1 MNASL
6 PLYRA
11 DDARAIDHY
20 AIATLGIPGYLLM
33 TRAGQTAFDALRA
46 RWPEARCIG
55 VACGPGNNGGDGYVL
70 ARLAHDAGLDV
81 RVIALGPAGG
91 GDAALAE
98 ADLRAA
104 GVEPAGF
111 ADALPPV
118 DVWVDALFGTGLS
131 RAPTDAAAQLI
142 AAMNEA
148 GRPVLALDVPSG
160 VNADTGAVPGVA
172 VTAEL
177 TVSFICAKRGLFTGP
192 ALDHVGVHRLDDL
205 AVPAAARQGLSAR
218 AVAYDSDAL
227 SNWLRPRPRDSHKN
241 RFGHVLCVGGDIG
254 MGGAIRLCAE
264 AALRSG
270 AGVVSVATRSDNV
283 AALVSARPEAM
294 ARPVEDADDFPPLL
308 TRADV
313 VAIGPGLGQGDWG
326 RALWRATLASG
337 KALVLDADALNLL
350 AAAPR
355 GLPDAVLTPHPGEAA
370 RLLGCTGA
378 EIQADRFA
386 AAAALAERYQS
397 VVVLKGAGSIV
408 AAPGRTPAV
417 IAAGNPGMAVAGMG
431 DLLTGAVAALRAQGL
446 SPFDAAVCGA
456 LLHASAGDAAA
467 GDGQRGLL
475 PSDLLPELR
484 RLANPERTGR

>member
-1 MNASL
+1 
-6 PLYRA
+6 
-11 DDARAIDHY
+11 
-20 AIATLGIPGYLLM
+20 
-33 TRAGQTAFDALRA
+33 
-46 RWPEARCIG
+46 
-55 VACGPGNNGGDGYVL
+55 
-70 ARLAHDAGLDV
+70 
-81 RVIALGPAGG
+81 
-91 GDAALAE
+91 
-98 ADLRAA
+98 
-104 GVEPAGF
+104 
-111 ADALPPV
+111 
-118 DVWVDALFGTGLS
+118 
-131 RAPTDAAAQLI
+131 
-142 AAMNEA
+142 
-148 GRPVLALDVPSG
+148 
-160 VNADTGAVPGVA
+160 
-172 VTAEL
+172 
-177 TVSFICAKRGLFTGP
+177 
-192 ALDHVGVHRLDDL
+192 VHRLDDL
-205 AVPAAARQGLSAR
+205 AVPAAAWQGLGAR
-218 AVAYDSDAL
+218 AKAYGSDAL

-283 AALVSARPEAM
+283 VALVSARPEAM
-294 ARPVEDADDFPPLL
+294 VRPVEDADDFPPLL

-313 VAIGPGLGQGDWG
+313 VALGPGLGQGDWG

-350 AAAPR
+350 ADAPR
-355 GLPDAVLTPHPGEAA
+355 ELPDAVLTPHPGEAA

-386 AAAALAERYQS
+386 AAAALAERYQA